1 MTEPLRILVCGSR
14 DYTNKEKIWHILD
27 ALQSKLDQPLVLITG
42 MARGADTWAAMWG
55 STKIPRENQLDFPA
69 QWHKYGRAAGPK
81 RNQQMLDEG
90 KPDLVIAF
98 GGLNGRGTND
108 MVRRSKNA
116 GILVL
121 EFDRA

>member
-1 MTEPLRILVCGSR
+1 
-14 DYTNKEKIWHILD
+14 
-27 ALQSKLDQPLVLITG
+27 